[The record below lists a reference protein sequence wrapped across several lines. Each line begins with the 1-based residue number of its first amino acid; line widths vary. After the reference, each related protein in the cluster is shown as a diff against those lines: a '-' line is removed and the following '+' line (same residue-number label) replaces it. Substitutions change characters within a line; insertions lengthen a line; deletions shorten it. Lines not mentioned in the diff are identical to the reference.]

1 MEPLVAVEVQLPAT
15 FCFHRLHCKM
25 NGVQYK
31 IDCLTG
37 SSLVSNN
44 ASAGIVIS
52 NNAGAT
58 IGYVFANA
66 NLSSSM
72 FDKASIAINSDGT
85 ITHTHGV
92 MGALFVK
99 NDTSIVTTND
109 NSSIA
114 ASDLYVQSIF
124 SDWNFNDIWYMTS
137 GSYPMLQV
145 TNKGFV
151 SFCTKH

>member
-1 MEPLVAVEVQLPAT
+1 MQPVFAIEN
-15 FCFHRLHCKM
+15 
-25 NGVQYK
+25 NGTIENSY
-31 IDCLTG
+31 IT
-37 SSLVSNN
+37 STALVSNN

-124 SDWNFNDIWYMTS
+124 SDWNFNDI
-137 GSYPMLQV
+137 GI
-145 TNKGFV
+145 
-151 SFCTKH
+151 

>member
-1 MEPLVAVEVQLPAT
+1 
-15 FCFHRLHCKM
+15 
-25 NGVQYK
+25 
-31 IDCLTG
+31 
-37 SSLVSNN
+37 
-44 ASAGIVIS
+44 
-52 NNAGAT
+52 
-58 IGYVFANA
+58 
-66 NLSSSM
+66 M

-145 TNKGFV
+145 TNKTSSV
-151 SFCTKH
+151 SAQSIDLFADGETTVSYTHLTLPTNSLV